1 MNFENKNKFK
11 IFPLRSLDTNRAEIR
26 YRFRCSRTAPEIHLK
41 FARRTVRVETFI
53 TDKRGFRNIC
63 DFIRKNIIYYHYK
76 FLTWE
81 NVYCFVITF
90 SFAVCI
96 LHIFHSDILKC
107 SHYLQKISKPK
118 QNIRDENKFPMPV
131 SSPENKPIF
140 WSLKKPNLKDSIRI
154 WVLWSQNRSHILGS
168 KTFPKFDAL
177 N

>member
-1 MNFENKNKFK
+1 MLQNGTRNTF
-11 IFPLRSLDTNRAEIR
+11 EIR
-26 YRFRCSRTAPEIHLK
+26 ETDSSSRNFHNWQTWFPKYLRFLK
-41 FARRTVRVETFI
+41 
-53 TDKRGFRNIC
+53 
-63 DFIRKNIIYYHYK
+63 KNIIYYHYK
-76 FLTWE
+76 CLTWE

-96 LHIFHSDILKC
+96 LHICHSDILKC

-131 SSPENKPIF
+131 SSPENRPIF